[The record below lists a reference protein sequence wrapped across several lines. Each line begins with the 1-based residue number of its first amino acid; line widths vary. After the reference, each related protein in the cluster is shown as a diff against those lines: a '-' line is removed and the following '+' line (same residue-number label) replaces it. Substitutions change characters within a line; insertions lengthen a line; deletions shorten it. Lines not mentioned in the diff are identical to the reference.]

1 MIEVRDLWKSFEHKQ
16 VLKGINL
23 DIYEG
28 ETLVLLG
35 PSGQG
40 KTVFLKCLIGIIK
53 PDRGQI
59 IVDGVDITKLS
70 KRRLYEQR
78 KKFAFVFQY
87 GALFDFLTI
96 KENLALYLTMHTN
109 MKKKEIEAK
118 IKEAL
123 AVVGLEEAEN
133 LYPEELSGGMK
144 KRAAIA
150 RAIIQDPKYIL
161 YDEPT
166 AGLDK
171 KNAQV
176 VNELI
181 NSLRDRY
188 RVTSVV
194 VTHDID
200 CMQTVADRVALMR
213 RGEIVFVGGKEEIK
227 PSMLDFVYEIGGE
240 NGI

>member
-1 MIEVRDLWKSFEHKQ
+1 MIEVRNLRKSFEGKE
-16 VLKGINL
+16 VLKGVNL
-23 DIYEG
+23 DVQEG
-28 ETLVLLG
+28 ETMVILG

-53 PDRGQI
+53 PDLGSI
-59 IVDGVDITKLS
+59 KVDNVDIVKLS
-70 KRRLYEQR
+70 KRKLYELR
-78 KKFAFVFQY
+78 KKFGFVFQH
-87 GALFDFLTI
+87 GALFDFLTV
-96 KENLALYLTMHTN
+96 KENLALYLTMHTHLR
-109 MKKKEIEAK
+109 KSEINEK
-118 IKEAL
+118 VKQAL
-123 AVVGLEEAEN
+123 AVVGLEEAAD

-171 KNAQV
+171 KNAQI

-181 NSLRDRY
+181 NSLRDKFG
-188 RVTSVV
+188 VTSIV
-194 VTHDID
+194 VTHDIA
-200 CMQTVADRVALMR
+200 CMETVADRVALMR
-213 RGEIVFVGGKEEIK
+213 RGEIIFVGRKDEIK